1 MKVSSEEISSGK
13 PINKAPTPFNSQ
25 TLKRN
30 NSGTKSVGSLKK
42 SKYQLHQVSTINN
55 KKNNTDMSIN
65 HFSDCCEDILDIIC
79 QDLSTMDIISLS
91 MTCSAIRCK
100 VYSHIYKDLRIDTIS
115 QLERQNIMEN
125 TIFDFIWT
133 DGFKNSIMMLEKNI
147 PIIKTSKN
155 LLLLI
160 YKVLTNQHIG
170 SYVKSIELFADM
182 TRRIKFDETVWNQ
195 TLDNFLSTDEI
206 TCLENKFPFFNQSL
220 TLFDSFGYLLDLSP
234 NLEKLSAPE
243 FSITNISKMILHT
256 TKLKELDI
264 MVQIDDC
271 NLPIEKLKNL
281 KKLTIRYEW
290 GRDTQLLQLSQ
301 NLKYGNILKNL
312 ESLTL
317 KNITDIHG
325 TKDTPVWFSFFESLS
340 DIKKHNNE
348 FIFKNLTKLE
358 LIDCFMGG
366 NQREMINSLK
376 QLIPFR
382 QIKSLKLI
390 LFEYSHKGV
399 SHKNCFNNNLLN
411 HMNTTLSYLSLY
423 LDNIEEISIQSHR
436 NCKICQT
443 YSVLN
448 FLTEHT
454 TIHKLWI
461 SINTLNGLNYR
472 KLINII
478 QNQKNLKQLTYFDAF
493 IRSKIVHN
501 MKYWFITEYS
511 LPITENEIS
520 DYFARE
526 GQYQHNEPYFEGY
539 ISQSVE
545 IFNERESDLMILF
558 WQKFLKEFALDIL
571 VNNPKSELNDL
582 KLFGYNFRI
591 DRSRKVIMY
600 YISKKIGYVDVIY
613 F

>member
-1 MKVSSEEISSGK
+1 MKVSSAEIPSEK
-13 PINKAPTPFNSQ
+13 PINKAPTPLNSQ

-30 NSGTKSVGSLKK
+30 NSGTKSVNLLKK
-42 SKYQLHQVSTINN
+42 LKYQLHQVSTINN
-55 KKNNTDMSIN
+55 KKNNTYMQIN
-65 HFSDCCEDILDIIC
+65 HFSDCCENILDIIC
-79 QDLSTMDIISLS
+79 QDLSTIDIILLS
-91 MTCSAIRCK
+91 MTCSTIRSK
-100 VYSHIYKDLRIDTIS
+100 VDSYIYQDLRIDTIS
-115 QLERQNIMEN
+115 QLEKPKLMEN
-125 TIFDFIWT
+125 TKHDYLWS
-133 DGFKNSIMMLEKNI
+133 DGFKNSILMLEKNI
-147 PIIKTSKN
+147 PIIKSSKS

-160 YKVLTNQHIG
+160 YKVLTNPYIG
-170 SYVKSIELFADM
+170 SYIKSIELFADFGRM
-182 TRRIKFDETVWNQ
+182 LEFEDTTWNQ
-195 TLDNFLSTDEI
+195 TLDNFLSIDEI
-206 TCLENKFPFFNQSL
+206 SCLENKFPFFNKSL
-220 TLFDSFGYLLDLSP
+220 TLFDSLGYLLDHSP
-234 NLEKLSAPE
+234 NLEKFSAPE
-243 FSITNISKMILHT
+243 FTITNISKLILHT
-256 TKLKELDI
+256 SKLKELDI

-271 NLPIEKLKNL
+271 NLPIEKLRNL

-290 GRDTQLLQLSQ
+290 GTDNQLSQ
-301 NLKYGNILKNL
+301 LSQSLKYGDILKNL

-317 KNITDIHG
+317 KNITDRFG
-325 TKDTPVWFSFFESLS
+325 NYDTPIWFSFFENLS
-340 DIKKHNNE
+340 EPKNE
-348 FIFKNLTKLE
+348 FIFKKLIKFE

-376 QLIPFR
+376 RLIPFR

-390 LFEYSHKGV
+390 LHEYSHKGV
-399 SHKNCFNNNLLN
+399 SHKNCFNNNSLN
-411 HMNTTLSYLSLY
+411 HMNTTLSYLSLH
-423 LDNIEEISIQSHR
+423 LDNIEEISIESHR

-454 TIHKLWI
+454 TINKLWI
-461 SINTLNGLNYR
+461 SINTLNSLNYQ
-472 KLINII
+472 KMINII

-493 IRSKIVHN
+493 IRSKLVHN
-501 MKYWFITEYS
+501 MIYWFISEHS
-511 LPITENEIS
+511 LPINENEIS